1 MEKNI
6 ETLLHNLPDYIAG
19 NLDDEGLKD
28 RITTEINSNPVFR
41 AEYESMK
48 STFAFL
54 GENSLS
60 EPPEFYF
67 NNLVPTINK
76 RIDAIEASR
85 DNVFTEKFGWLV
97 NVLKF
102 AIPALILV
110 LGYLLYT
117 EITSTDREIMT
128 EDEPNEKQE
137 QIEQQSPMNNGN
149 ELSNVDN
156 TTDSNNS
163 GTPMDYSS
171 SDRDVRGTAT
181 ARTNE
186 NSGSSAIINN
196 NNTDDIED
204 ILTESAS
211 YPVINE
217 EYDDETY
224 QNLDAS
230 EQNEI
235 LNYLENAQ
243 L

>member
-1 MEKNI
+1 M
-6 ETLLHNLPDYIAG
+6 
-19 NLDDEGLKD
+19 
-28 RITTEINSNPVFR
+28 
-41 AEYESMK
+41 
-48 STFAFL
+48 
-54 GENSLS
+54 
-60 EPPEFYF
+60 
-67 NNLVPTINK
+67 
-76 RIDAIEASR
+76 
-85 DNVFTEKFGWLV
+85 

-117 EITSTDREIMT
+117 EITSTDKEIMT
-128 EDEPNEKQE
+128 EDEPNNKQE
-137 QIEQQSPMNNGN
+137 QMDQQSPMHNDN
-149 ELSNVDN
+149 ELSNVD
-156 TTDSNNS
+156 DSTSSNDNGS
-163 GTPMDYSS
+163 PIDYTS
-171 SDRDVRGTAT
+171 SDRQVRGTAT

-186 NSGSSAIINN
+186 NSGSSSVINN
-196 NNTDDIED
+196 NNRDDIEE

-217 EYDDETY
+217 EYDDENY